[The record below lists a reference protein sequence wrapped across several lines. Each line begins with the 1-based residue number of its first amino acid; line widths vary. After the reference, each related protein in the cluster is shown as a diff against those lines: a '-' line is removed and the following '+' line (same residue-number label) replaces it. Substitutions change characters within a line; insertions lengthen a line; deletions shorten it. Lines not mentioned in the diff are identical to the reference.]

1 MSFYKEI
8 LPYVDYLHSVRKL
21 ENYITFDLKFPMN
34 WGIPK
39 SMTESEG
46 IVPFDSG
53 SQNLKGISFVCQV
66 DDQSIGSTLSKI
78 QKVIKLNKDK
88 EMKEKLF
95 KETIDSLKKTFE
107 TTDLDTLKRLYIDF
121 ESDVKNLENGDQG
134 ASLELV
140 EERTEERPKR
150 TRVRKTET
158 DKGTE
163 EGQ

>member
-21 ENYITFDLKFPMN
+21 EDYISFDLKFPMS
-34 WGIPK
+34 WSIPK
-39 SMTESEG
+39 SMTESDG
-46 IVPFDSG
+46 IVPYDSG

-66 DDQSIGSTLSKI
+66 DEQNITSTLAKI
-78 QKVIKLNKDK
+78 QRVIKLNKDK

-95 KETIDSLKKTFE
+95 RETIDSLKKTFE
-107 TTDLDTLKRLYIDF
+107 TTDLETLKRLYIDF

-134 ASLELV
+134 TSLELV
-140 EERTEERPKR
+140 EERTAERPKR

-163 EGQ
+163 ES

>member
-53 SQNLKGISFVCQV
+53 SQNLKGISFVCPV